1 MNTEEN
7 APQSR
12 QIEAQSCHIMNNEPT
27 QDAHSLAIA
36 LRLARAQ
43 IRDLKKALAAIADE
57 WPYHADSPENIRNT
71 AKQALAAIKPNQ
83 GEQP

>member
-1 MNTEEN
+1 M
-7 APQSR
+7 SDD
-12 QIEAQSCHIMNNEPT
+12 PT
-27 QDAHSLAIA
+27 QDAHSLGIA
-36 LRLARAQ
+36 LRLAQAQ
-43 IRDLKKALAAIADE
+43 IRDLSKQLAMATKALRDIVDE